1 MSSRGKKQQARLQAR
16 EREFDRQGL
25 SAKSGFRKPGSM
37 NAKKAFP
44 VRKRGR

>member
-1 MSSRGKKQQARLQAR
+1 MSKGRKQQARLEAR
-16 EREFDRQGL
+16 AREFDAQGL
-25 SAKSGFRKPGSM
+25 GSRPGFRKPGSM